1 VTGNASR
8 LAALTRDLFERWR
21 HTRSSWRDTRAVEF
35 EKDYLEPL
43 EDAVKSAVRGI
54 TELEALLTHIRRDCE

>member
-1 VTGNASR
+1 MSGNDAR

-21 HTRSSWRDTRAVEF
+21 ETRPSWRDIRASQF

-43 EDAVKSAVRGI
+43 EEAVKSAVRGI
-54 TELEALLTHIRRDCE
+54 TEIEVVLRQIRRDCE

>member
-1 VTGNASR
+1 MSGNDAR

-21 HTRSSWRDTRAVEF
+21 QTRSAWRDTRAAQF

-54 TELEALLTHIRRDCE
+54 TELEALLQHIRRDCE

>member
-1 VTGNASR
+1 MTGNASR
-8 LAALTRDLFERWR
+8 LSAVTRDLFERWR
-21 HTRSSWRDTRAVEF
+21 QTRATWRDARAIQF

>member
-1 VTGNASR
+1 MTGNSAR

-21 HTRSSWRDTRAVEF
+21 QTRATWRDPRSTQF

-43 EDAVKSAVRGI
+43 ESAVKSTLSGI
-54 TELEALLTHIRRDCE
+54 TELESVLRQIRRDCE

>member
-1 VTGNASR
+1 MSGNASR

-21 HTRSSWRDTRAVEF
+21 ETRAPWRDTRAIQF
-35 EKDYLEPL
+35 EKDYMEPL

-54 TELEALLTHIRRDCE
+54 TELEALLNHIRRDCE